1 MGLLTL
7 LFRLPFLPL
16 QGVINLA
23 GIIEDEAD
31 RQLHD
36 PAVIRRQLEAI
47 AAALEAGQISPEEAA
62 EAERAVT
69 MRLVGPEA
77 YAMGDLEGRGT

>member
-1 MGLLTL
+1 MGVLTL

-23 GIIEDEAD
+23 GIIEEEAD

-36 PAVIRRQLEAI
+36 PAAIRRRLDAI
-47 AAALEAGQISPEEAA
+47 ATALAAGQISPEAAA

-69 MRLVGPEA
+69 MRLVRPGA
-77 YAMGDLEGRGT
+77 YALGGLDGRGT

>member
-7 LFRLPFLPL
+7 PFRLPFLPL

-23 GIIEDEAD
+23 GIIEEEAD

-36 PAVIRRQLEAI
+36 PAAIRRQLEAI
-47 AAALEAGQISPEEAA
+47 AAARAAGRISPEEAA

-69 MRLVGPEA
+69 MRLVRPE
-77 YAMGDLEGRGT
+77 YAIGGLEERGT